1 MNILLFIMLAVF
13 PLFSVNHYFNLTLAK
28 YWFYS
33 VVALAIFFMG
43 VYGSICKS
51 IDKNHKIV
59 KPDIKI
65 WFSKM
70 SKLDS
75 FVFLYVISAVV
86 SFLLSDWKLPS
97 FTGSCG
103 SYTGLLFIFITA
115 GMYYAITRH
124 AKLTNW
130 IKYCFP
136 ALLSITGLMAMLQVC
151 GFNVL
156 HFSDGIADSQRQIFI
171 STLGNINVFGM
182 FVCIYMPIC
191 IYMFCKFHEKC
202 SVLYGVGTFFGFI
215 GLLASNSDGCYLGI
229 GACMTV
235 MLILVLSDIKA
246 LFKYGISVAL
256 WAASLLLW
264 NFVKVLF
271 KEKMW
276 NQNATNTFFMSF
288 HVILTISIA
297 AIVIIAFSLF
307 LQKQSKIPPKILKK
321 FVIAAA
327 GVLLISTVLLCIWA
341 TWIEPTKELSGFF
354 QYFRLDYSWGS
365 NRGYAWHWAILMFI
379 NGSLKIKLFGAGPDT
394 AYLMYISN
402 YKNEMDANLPYYFKS
417 PHNEYLNYLI
427 TVGLV
432 GLFAYMAI
440 VITAVK
446 KSFSRI
452 KEDEFFGAI
461 ALGILIYSIASFVN
475 ISQIITMPY
484 IFILISLA
492 GIKPAKQNNK

>member
-1 MNILLFIMLAVF
+1 MNILLFIMLTGF
-13 PLFSVNHYFNLTLAK
+13 PLFTINYYFSITLAK

-43 VYGSICKS
+43 VYGTICKS
-51 IDKNHKIV
+51 VDANHHIV
-59 KPDIKI
+59 KPVFKI
-65 WFSKM
+65 GLHAM
-70 SKLDS
+70 SKLDI
-75 FVFLYVISAVV
+75 FILLYVIATTI

-115 GMYYAITRH
+115 GMYYGITRH

-136 ALLSITGLMAMLQVC
+136 ILLMITGLMAMLQVC

-156 HFSDGIADSQRQIFI
+156 HFSDGIIDSQRQIFI

-191 IYMFCKFHEKC
+191 IYMFCKSHEKY

-229 GACMTV
+229 GACMIA
-235 MLILVLSDIKA
+235 MLILVLSDAKA
-246 LFKYGISVAL
+246 IFKYGISIAL
-256 WAASLLLW
+256 FVVSLLLW
-264 NFVKVLF
+264 NLIKGLF

-276 NQNATNTFFMSF
+276 SQNATNTFFMSF
-288 HVILTISIA
+288 NVILILSVV
-297 AIVIIAFSLF
+297 AIVIIVFSVF
-307 LQKQSKIPPKILKK
+307 LQKQSKMPPKILKS
-321 FVIAAA
+321 FVIVAV
-327 GVLLISTVLLCIWA
+327 GVFLISIVSLCVWA
-341 TWIEPTKELSGFF
+341 TWIEPTKELNNFL
-354 QYFRLDYSWGS
+354 QYFRLDNSWGS

-379 NGSLKIKLFGAGPDT
+379 NGSLKMKLFGSGPDT
-394 AYLMYISN
+394 AYLMYLSN
-402 YKNEMDANLPYYFKS
+402 YKNEMEVNLPYYFKS
-417 PHNEYLNYLI
+417 PHNEYLNYLV

-440 VITAVK
+440 VISAVW
-446 KSFSRI
+446 KSFSRR

-492 GIKPAKQNNK
+492 GIKSAKIK

>member
-1 MNILLFIMLAVF
+1 MNILLFIMLAGF
-13 PLFSVNHYFNLTLAK
+13 PLFTINHYFSITMAK

-43 VYGSICKS
+43 VYGTICKS
-51 IDKNHKIV
+51 VDANHHIV
-59 KPDIKI
+59 KPVFKI
-65 WFSKM
+65 GLHAM
-70 SKLDS
+70 SKLDI
-75 FVFLYVISAVV
+75 FVLLYVIATTI

-115 GMYYAITRH
+115 GMYYGITRH

-136 ALLSITGLMAMLQVC
+136 ILLMITGLMAMLQVC

-156 HFSDGIADSQRQIFI
+156 HFSDGIIDSQRQIFI

-191 IYMFCKFHEKC
+191 IYMFCKSHEKY

-229 GACMTV
+229 GACMIA
-235 MLILVLSDIKA
+235 MLILVLSDAKA
-246 LFKYGISVAL
+246 IFKYGISIAL
-256 WAASLLLW
+256 FVVSLLLW
-264 NFVKVLF
+264 NLIKGLF

-276 NQNATNTFFMSF
+276 SQNATNTFFMSF
-288 HVILTISIA
+288 NVILILSVV
-297 AIVIIAFSLF
+297 AIVIIVFSVF
-307 LQKQSKIPPKILKK
+307 LQKQSKMPPKILKS
-321 FVIAAA
+321 FVIVAV
-327 GVLLISTVLLCIWA
+327 GVFLISIVSLCVWA
-341 TWIEPTKELSGFF
+341 TWIEPTKELNNFL
-354 QYFRLDYSWGS
+354 QYFRLDNSWGS

-379 NGSLKIKLFGAGPDT
+379 NGSLKMKLFGSGPDT
-394 AYLMYISN
+394 AYLMYLSN
-402 YKNEMDANLPYYFKS
+402 YKNEMEVNLPYYFKS
-417 PHNEYLNYLI
+417 PHNEYLNYLV

-440 VITAVK
+440 VISAVW
-446 KSFSRI
+446 KSFSRR

-492 GIKPAKQNNK
+492 GIKSAKIK

>member
-1 MNILLFIMLAVF
+1 MNILLFIMLTGF
-13 PLFSVNHYFNLTLAK
+13 PLFTINYYFSITLAK

-43 VYGSICKS
+43 VYGTICKS
-51 IDKNHKIV
+51 VDANHHIV
-59 KPDIKI
+59 KPVFKI
-65 WFSKM
+65 GLHAM
-70 SKLDS
+70 SKLDI
-75 FVFLYVISAVV
+75 FVLLYVIATTI

-115 GMYYAITRH
+115 GMYYGITRH

-136 ALLSITGLMAMLQVC
+136 ILLMITGLMAMLQVC

-156 HFSDGIADSQRQIFI
+156 HFSDGIIDSQRQIFI

-191 IYMFCKFHEKC
+191 IYMFCKSHEKY

-229 GACMTV
+229 GACMIA
-235 MLILVLSDIKA
+235 MLILVLSDAKA
-246 LFKYGISVAL
+246 IFKYGISIAL
-256 WAASLLLW
+256 FVVSLLLW
-264 NFVKVLF
+264 NLIKGLF

-276 NQNATNTFFMSF
+276 SQNATNTFFMSF
-288 HVILTISIA
+288 NVILILSVV
-297 AIVIIAFSLF
+297 AIVIIVFSVF
-307 LQKQSKIPPKILKK
+307 LQKQSKMPPKILKS
-321 FVIAAA
+321 FVIVAV
-327 GVLLISTVLLCIWA
+327 GVFLISIVSLCIWA
-341 TWIEPTKELSGFF
+341 TWIEPTKELNNFL
-354 QYFRLDYSWGS
+354 QYFRLDNSWGS

-379 NGSLKIKLFGAGPDT
+379 NGSLKMKLFGSGPDT
-394 AYLMYISN
+394 AYLMYLSN
-402 YKNEMDANLPYYFKS
+402 YKNEMEVNLPYYFKS
-417 PHNEYLNYLI
+417 PHNEYLNYLV

-440 VITAVK
+440 VISAVW
-446 KSFSRI
+446 KSFSRR

-492 GIKPAKQNNK
+492 GIKSAKIK

>member
-1 MNILLFIMLAVF
+1 MNILLFIMLTGF
-13 PLFSVNHYFNLTLAK
+13 PLFTINYYFSITLAK

-43 VYGSICKS
+43 VYGTICKS
-51 IDKNHKIV
+51 VDANHHIV
-59 KPDIKI
+59 KPVFKI
-65 WFSKM
+65 GLHAM
-70 SKLDS
+70 SKLDI
-75 FVFLYVISAVV
+75 FVLLYVIATTI

-115 GMYYAITRH
+115 GMYYGITRH

-136 ALLSITGLMAMLQVC
+136 ILLMITGLMAMLQVC

-156 HFSDGIADSQRQIFI
+156 HFSDGIIDSQRQIFI

-191 IYMFCKFHEKC
+191 IYMFCKSHEKY

-229 GACMTV
+229 GACMIA
-235 MLILVLSDIKA
+235 MLILVLSDAKA
-246 LFKYGISVAL
+246 IFKYGISIAL
-256 WAASLLLW
+256 FVVSLLLW
-264 NFVKVLF
+264 NLIKGLF

-276 NQNATNTFFMSF
+276 SQNATNTFFMSF
-288 HVILTISIA
+288 NVILILSVV
-297 AIVIIAFSLF
+297 AIVIIVFSVF
-307 LQKQSKIPPKILKK
+307 LQKQSKMPPKILKS
-321 FVIAAA
+321 FVIVAV
-327 GVLLISTVLLCIWA
+327 GVFLISIVSLCVWA
-341 TWIEPTKELSGFF
+341 TWIEPTKELNNFL
-354 QYFRLDYSWGS
+354 QYFRLDNSWGS

-379 NGSLKIKLFGAGPDT
+379 NGSLKMKLFGSGPDT
-394 AYLMYISN
+394 AYLMYLSN

-417 PHNEYLNYLI
+417 PHNEYLNYLV
-427 TVGLV
+427 TVGIV
-432 GLFAYMAI
+432 GLIAYMAI
-440 VITAVK
+440 VISAVW
-446 KSFSRI
+446 KSFSRR

-492 GIKPAKQNNK
+492 GIKSAKIK

>member
-1 MNILLFIMLAVF
+1 MNILLFIMLTGF
-13 PLFSVNHYFNLTLAK
+13 PLFTINYYFSITLAK

-43 VYGSICKS
+43 VYGTICKS
-51 IDKNHKIV
+51 VDANHHIV
-59 KPDIKI
+59 KPVFKI
-65 WFSKM
+65 GLHAM
-70 SKLDS
+70 SKLDI
-75 FVFLYVISAVV
+75 FVLLYVIATTI

-115 GMYYAITRH
+115 GMYYGITRH

-136 ALLSITGLMAMLQVC
+136 ILLMITGLMAMLQVC

-156 HFSDGIADSQRQIFI
+156 HFSDGIIDSQRQIFI

-191 IYMFCKFHEKC
+191 IYMFCKSHEKY

-229 GACMTV
+229 GACMIA
-235 MLILVLSDIKA
+235 MLILVLSDAKA
-246 LFKYGISVAL
+246 IFKYGISIAL
-256 WAASLLLW
+256 FVVSLLLW
-264 NFVKVLF
+264 NLIKGLF

-276 NQNATNTFFMSF
+276 SQNATNTFFMSF
-288 HVILTISIA
+288 NVILILSVV
-297 AIVIIAFSLF
+297 AIVIIVFSVF
-307 LQKQSKIPPKILKK
+307 LQKQSKMPPKILKS
-321 FVIAAA
+321 FVIVAV
-327 GVLLISTVLLCIWA
+327 GVFLISIVSLCVWA
-341 TWIEPTKELSGFF
+341 TWIEPTKELNNFL
-354 QYFRLDYSWGS
+354 QYFRLDNSWGS

-379 NGSLKIKLFGAGPDT
+379 NGSLKMKLFGSGPDT
-394 AYLMYISN
+394 AYLMYLSN
-402 YKNEMDANLPYYFKS
+402 YKNEMEVNLPYYFKS
-417 PHNEYLNYLI
+417 PHNEYLNYLV
-427 TVGLV
+427 TVGIV
-432 GLFAYMAI
+432 GLIAYMAI
-440 VITAVK
+440 VISAVW
-446 KSFSRI
+446 KSFSRR

-492 GIKPAKQNNK
+492 GIKSAKIK

>member
-1 MNILLFIMLAVF
+1 MVNILLFIMLAGF
-13 PLFSVNHYFNLTLAK
+13 PLFTIEHYFNITLAK

-33 VVALAIFFMG
+33 VAALAIFFMG
-43 VYGSICKS
+43 VYGTICKS
-51 IDKNHKIV
+51 VDVNHRIV
-59 KPDIKI
+59 KPAFKA
-65 WFSKM
+65 WLNAM
-70 SKLDS
+70 SKLDI
-75 FVFLYVISAVV
+75 FVFLYVICATI

-115 GMYYAITRH
+115 GMYYGITRH

-130 IKYCFP
+130 IKFCFP
-136 ALLSITGLMAMLQVC
+136 VLLIITGLMAMLQVC

-156 HFSDGIADSQRQIFI
+156 YFSDGIADSQRQIFI

-191 IYMFCKFHEKC
+191 IYMFCKSHEKYN
-202 SVLYGVGTFFGFI
+202 VLYGVGTFFGFV

-229 GACMTV
+229 GACMV
-235 MLILVLSDIKA
+235 AMLILVLSDIKA
-246 LFKYGISVAL
+246 MFKYGISVAL
-256 WAASLLLW
+256 FVASLLLW
-264 NFVKVLF
+264 NLIKGLF

-276 NQNATNTFFMSF
+276 SQNATNTFFMSF
-288 HVILTISIA
+288 NVILILSIA

-307 LQKQSKIPPKILKK
+307 LQKQSQVPPKILKK
-321 FVIAAA
+321 LVIVAV
-327 GVLLISTVLLCIWA
+327 GIFLISVISLCIWA
-341 TWIEPTKELSGFF
+341 TWIEPTKPLSGFL
-354 QYFRLDYSWGS
+354 QYFRLDNSWGS

-417 PHNEYLNYLI
+417 PHNEYLNYLVTI
-427 TVGLV
+427 GLV

-440 VITAVK
+440 IITAVW
-446 KSFSRI
+446 KSFSRT

-475 ISQIITMPY
+475 ISQVITMPY

-492 GIKPAKQNNK
+492 GIKSAKTKL